1 MALQEFTGKL
11 DETPKLK
18 EFTGNLDGTSST
30 LGEVT
35 AAIKSIFAPKPAS
48 VMEGLPAD
56 PAAFDFNKASRL
68 QRQLDDEAQRRKDF
82 GTIGPIVGPKPS
94 TMSVINGLFTDLV
107 AGGKGTRAGINQIAG
122 DLTGSEY
129 LLDKARRERGQ
140 ADLMTAVNTPE
151 FESETAKGV
160 YGGVSSLVRNA
171 IPTAAAIVTRNPN
184 VALGG
189 MVAPMVPDEY
199 SKFRQRGAAPG
210 EALLGATGTAGIEYL
225 TEKTPMGFL
234 VQNFGKAGAAKIVS
248 GFIAKDFLPEQV
260 ATITQDAIDTAIANP
275 DKTWGQYLAERPS
288 AAYQT
293 GVATVTQAGLM
304 GGANAAARRLTGQQE
319 PAQAPAQPTAPT
331 SADYQALVN
340 KVFGNGQ
347 APAAPAQQAPVSG
360 QQAPQIAPAVPAP
373 QAAEQTPQQPAQALA
388 QLIANTAT
396 QESPLNTPKL
406 TPVADDIQL
415 DKEPVADGTANVLQ
429 PVDSTTTG
437 SVAPDTDASVAAP
450 QRVRDAGQLDL
461 TGNGT
466 TEPAVRTAPLATD
479 GQLPQQDA
487 PANAQPVADVTAPVT
502 QPATLVATEAGAGG
516 AQPSQA
522 APTTKPTGYIGQ
534 DGTSIDEGG
543 TPFKT
548 KQAAQKA
555 KKLQPMMRVKQVEG
569 GFVLADKTPAQL
581 AAEAKAAKRI
591 SGANAEAG
599 SKGKPMAAHEFI
611 ASRGGMAPSERS
623 DLGIEGN
630 VKIGNRWL
638 FAGAG
643 KGMTIAQATEALQ
656 EAGYLNEDSHNAA
669 YDLIKRSVSNPQY
682 TYEGWDRIAELEM
695 QTQFEDYLASQQ
707 EAAQED
713 NFDPFAPLDDAGF
726 TQEDADAAGFGQA
739 SPELQAEVAALA
751 AQLDAQGMDAE
762 GIMERIAV
770 QYPQATQDEYYEHAK
785 DAITQ
790 AIAEAAK
797 PASSRNAGQDGGQ
810 QSTTPEA
817 SAEQADQGLTSYT
830 PQDIEDRLA
839 KLEKAEQER
848 KRQEQ
853 EAEQK
858 AKADAER
865 DTFTLTGSDRA
876 ADVAASQGQ
885 QDIFS
890 TPVTPEELKQIGQ
903 ERFDAQVKDA
913 EQRKGAI
920 DDMTAVAS
928 DYLDGKLEVT
938 PAKPSEAAT
947 QKRKSKESAFRAKL
961 EDHFAVGNIIKS
973 DYWGTHSRV
982 TAFDWN
988 DGNWSV
994 TQEKVEQKDG
1004 EWVAVEGPRSHSTAP
1019 SKKDVVVERAEQQA
1033 PATEAKTDTQKITD
1047 FGEKIGGARKD
1058 VWTSFKDQLN
1068 EVEDGDIASQPLS
1081 KVWPLPDYQAM
1092 IDGGT
1097 DPWAVAFVRAA
1108 RDEIPAKP
1116 RAPYKVKRWAGQV
1129 QSLRSMANDVM
1140 AEDPTAREKA
1150 KELFNS
1156 STILK
1161 PLRGRVEL
1169 YMEVGHSKSLEG
1181 ITFENNFYSL
1191 YRGEQN
1197 VSKWVISQRTSS
1209 SFGNWPREFVATD
1222 TKEEAIA
1229 KFKEMHAALGSKS
1242 DAKKQTSFDIYS
1254 KLKVKGYFVGKK
1266 VGRNYIDLAGPFD
1279 TVKEART
1286 YKNDSQDEL
1295 VAKLEKAKEIPMERR
1310 NINDPRVG
1318 EDMRHG
1324 QDVTPQEFGQAFG
1337 FRGVEFGNW
1346 VEQGRRQQDLNDAYD
1361 ALMDMAALLD
1371 IPPKAISLNGELGL
1385 AFGAR
1390 GGGGVNPAAAHYE
1403 RDKVVINLTKKN
1415 GAGSLG
1421 HEWWHALDSYFSRQR
1436 KKPDGMMTDATD
1448 VKLASRDSKY
1458 FYEDKGVRQE
1468 MIVAFGRVM
1477 KSINTTAMKA
1487 RSSVL
1492 DGKRSKEYWTTDVE
1506 MSARAFE
1513 SYLISKLHDQN
1524 ASNDYLANIASED
1537 TWNAMAALGIE
1548 LDNSY
1553 PYPTA
1558 GEIPEIRAGF
1568 DAFFNAIEHRESDK
1582 GIELYEPE
1590 AQYNVDAPKTKYTD
1604 DKQLQLFLDN
1614 GPDQSQAGTRGE
1626 VAQRA
1631 AVAAVDDLRRTETL
1645 LGLALSSDYSAR
1657 QRATLVGQTVS
1668 STEDLATLAQV
1679 YRDPRFE
1686 TFRVVFVNDSGN
1698 VVSQVGLT
1706 SRLPA
1711 STQAIMGN
1719 DADSYLASISATA
1732 RNRGA
1737 TGYYLLHNHP
1747 SGEPA
1752 PSRADIRLTQH
1763 FAETI
1768 KDLEFKSHVVID
1780 TNKYT
1785 TIGKTGL
1792 TDFFYKNFGQ
1802 PEPFTAQEWA
1812 DVKIGGPADV
1822 MSMTKRLEVD
1832 RDSVT
1837 LIHTDAQFKVK
1848 AISTIPVKVAIG
1860 GDSKKAIIKASLKT
1874 QGSQV
1879 FAVSTSPIA
1888 LKKIAPHIRD
1898 GILVRDDG
1906 SVRSLAESGELG
1918 GGEPFPASR
1927 RTRLSP
1933 DTSPEFGYLRN
1944 FGQEAELKVAELGKE
1959 YGGDQQTELDL
1970 NVPGVKLEPVSAK
1983 DAFSLDTNAAGRKEW
1998 TLGRKLYD
2006 NMATVAT
2013 EYLGRVKM
2021 ADNRPAEFKQM
2032 MRQFRVDQNK
2042 ATESAKAIA
2051 EKGMELTPEQRV
2063 LLSDLIEKQGMVG
2076 DVPPQEMVELAASI
2090 TAALETQAR
2099 DLIELGMLSE
2109 DRLVKDYLPRLY
2121 KTPLVA
2127 SLTNKQMFMSWFTK
2141 TRMKIRGARLQS
2153 RGLVNEVPIEK
2164 VELAKKFGW
2173 KVSSLADGDN
2183 LPQNLLDVLE
2193 SGGKIPAKFKGTKVV
2208 MWRDFTESERQDMG
2222 EVRDAVLR
2230 YAMGYVETQRDV
2242 AIGRLFKAVA
2252 TNPDLAKTFNPG
2264 GWVQVPNTE
2273 IKGAPGTKT
2282 YGALA
2287 GMYVE
2292 PQVADSL
2299 KRNTQPKGVLMA
2311 AYDKALGWW
2320 KEGKTVWNPV
2330 SHGNNVVSNV
2340 FVMHFAGL
2348 NPANPANWRNT
2359 VREYRTKGQYY
2370 QEAVDKGLFGT
2381 EWATMEIQNLLM
2393 PDLADM
2399 ADIESVATS
2408 RVSKVAEFL
2417 KKTGKPVSWY
2427 RENMQRAY
2435 EFEDQFFKLMIYAD
2449 RRKAGMTP
2457 EQAIEDTER
2466 YIFNYADLP
2475 EGVENIKRVYS
2486 PFFSYTY
2493 KAVPMVIH
2501 TAMTRPDRLLVP
2513 IALLSGA
2520 NWLGYL
2526 ISGGDEDKERKGL
2539 PDYMQGR
2546 SAIGTQKAIRMPFDV
2561 EGKPAFMDVTRRVPL
2576 GDLFDTNNQA
2586 NGLPVPAPLMPSHP
2600 LLSMTA
2606 AIAWNVDTFS
2616 GKDLVKKSDTAWEAA
2631 KTRAGYVYKQ
2641 LTPNAP
2647 FVPGSYNFNKLMD
2660 SAAYSF
2666 DTEIGPYTGRT
2677 KAGDPIPL
2685 STTLP
2690 DVFTGT
2696 KIRAVDPERGI
2707 EYKRADIAKEVRE
2720 IQSNIRSANRNQS
2733 MTSDS
2738 RERYNQEQRDKLDEL
2753 KKQREALQ

>member
-35 AAIKSIFAPKPAS
+35 AANYLKSVKERQAKDESSATLTDNLRDI
-48 VMEGLPAD
+48 V
-56 PAAFDFNKASRL
+56 AAALK
-68 QRQLDDEAQRRKDF
+68 
-82 GTIGPIVGPKPS
+82 IGPTAVKGVADIGRLATGDTVGVDTS
-94 TMSVINGLFTDLV
+94 NAMRRGMDAIDQVIGSSALN
-107 AGGKGTRAGINQIAG
+107 AQKANINQALQDPNVGIADMPG
-122 DLTGSEY
+122 VILNNPRAAADTAVSAVGSMFLPTGAAVGATKALPTIAKVFPRLAGVAPGAVATGTTVGTSALQNASETFTGTADQSLPERY
-129 LLDKARRERGQ
+129 KGAAISGAASLVLGKILDGGVEGVIARRMAGESGVRGSLNI
-140 ADLMTAVNTPE
+140 ANSAAKTGAKE
-151 FESETAKGV
+151 FLQEGGEESANYIGQQVATNQPIDPNAMGKQGV
-160 YGGVSSLVRNA
+160 YGGIVGLGVGGVADVATNLPVRQSPA
-171 IPTAAAIVTRNPN
+171 QSTEPTAA
-184 VALGG
+184 
-189 MVAPMVPDEY
+189 DYE
-199 SKFRQRGAAPG
+199 AAVQKIF
-210 EALLGATGTAGIEYL
+210 GT
-225 TEKTPMGFL
+225 
-234 VQNFGKAGAAKIVS
+234 
-248 GFIAKDFLPEQV
+248 
-260 ATITQDAIDTAIANP
+260 
-275 DKTWGQYLAERPS
+275 
-288 AAYQT
+288 
-293 GVATVTQAGLM
+293 
-304 GGANAAARRLTGQQE
+304 
-319 PAQAPAQPTAPT
+319 
-331 SADYQALVN
+331 
-340 KVFGNGQ
+340 GQ
-347 APAAPAQQAPVSG
+347 APAAPVQQASVSTP
-360 QQAPQIAPAVPAP
+360 QAAQIDPAVPAP
-373 QAAEQTPQQPAQALA
+373 QQEEQAPQQTIQSLA

-396 QESPLNTPKL
+396 QDSPLNVPKL
-406 TPVADDIQL
+406 TPVGDDIQL
-415 DKEPVADGTANVLQ
+415 DKEPVNDGAANVLQ
-429 PVDSTTTG
+429 PVDSNTAG
-437 SVAPDTDASVAAP
+437 SGPLDADTSVAAP
-450 QRVRDAGQLDL
+450 QRVFDAGQLDL
-461 TGNGT
+461 TGNGA
-466 TEPAVRTAPLATD
+466 TEPAVRTASLGTD
-479 GQLPQQDA
+479 GQRAQQVA
-487 PANAQPVADVTAPVT
+487 PANAQPAADVTAPVT
-502 QPATLVATEAGAGG
+502 QPATLVATEEGAGG
-516 AQPSQA
+516 TQPSQV
-522 APTTKPTGYIGQ
+522 APTPAATPNASTGYIGQ

-548 KQAAQKA
+548 KLAAQKA
-555 KKLQPMMRVKQVEG
+555 KKLQPMMRVKKVEG

-591 SGANAEAG
+591 SGANTEAG
-599 SKGKPMAAHEFI
+599 TRGRPMAAHEFI

-630 VKIGNRWL
+630 IKIGNRWL

-656 EAGYLNEDSHNAA
+656 EAGYIKEDSHNAA
-669 YDLIKRSVSNPQY
+669 YELIKRSVSNPQY
-682 TYEGWDRIAELEM
+682 TDEGWQRIAELEM
-695 QTQFEDYLASQQ
+695 ETQFEDYLASQQ

-713 NFDPFAPLDDAGF
+713 NFDPFAPLDDFGLS
-726 TQEDADAAGFGQA
+726 QEDAAEFEQG
-739 SPELQAEVAALA
+739 SPELQAEVAAYA
-751 AQLDAQGMDAE
+751 AQLDALGIDAE
-762 GIMERIAV
+762 SILERIAV
-770 QYPQATQDEYYEHAK
+770 QYPQATQDQYYEYAK
-785 DAITQ
+785 DAFTQ
-790 AIAEAAK
+790 AVAEATK
-797 PASSRNAGQDGGQ
+797 PASNSNAGQDGGEQ
-810 QSTTPEA
+810 GNPRGQVEAPTEEALST
-817 SAEQADQGLTSYT
+817 YT

-848 KRQEQ
+848 KQQER

-858 AKADAER
+858 AQADAER

-876 ADVAASQGQ
+876 ADVAAAQGQ

-890 TPVTPEELKQIGQ
+890 AAPQEEAQQ
-903 ERFDAQVKDA
+903 EAPAA
-913 EQRKGAI
+913 E
-920 DDMTAVAS
+920 
-928 DYLDGKLEVT
+928 
-938 PAKPSEAAT
+938 AKPAR
-947 QKRKSKESAFRAKL
+947 KRKSKADETRAKL

-973 DYWGTHSRV
+973 DYWKTHSRV

-994 TQEKVEQKDG
+994 TVERVENKNG
-1004 EWVAVEGPRSHSTAP
+1004 EWVAVEGPRTHSTMP
-1019 SKKDVVVERAEQQA
+1019 SSKDVVVERETPA
-1033 PATEAKTDTQKITD
+1033 PAQEAPPVPGKSEPQKIND

-1068 EVEDGDIASQPLS
+1068 NIEDGDIAGQPLS
-1081 KVWPLPDYQAM
+1081 KVWPLPDYQAL
-1092 IDGGT
+1092 IDNGT

-1116 RAPYKVKRWAGQV
+1116 RNGYKVKRWAEQV
-1129 QSLRSMANDVM
+1129 KTLRSMANDVM
-1140 AEDPTAREKA
+1140 SDDPTMREKA
-1150 KELFNS
+1150 KELFDKS
-1156 STILK
+1156 IVLK

-1181 ITFENNFYSL
+1181 ITMEHNYYSL

-1197 VSKWVISQRTSS
+1197 VHKWVISQRATT
-1209 SFGNWPREFVATD
+1209 FGNWPREIAATD

-1229 KFKEMHAALGSKS
+1229 KFKEIYAAMDAKAE
-1242 DAKKQTSFDIYS
+1242 AKKQTSFDIYS
-1254 KLKVKGYFVGKK
+1254 KFKVKGYFVGKK
-1266 VGRNYIDLAGPFD
+1266 VGRNYIDLAGPFES
-1279 TVKEART
+1279 VKEART
-1286 YKNDSQDEL
+1286 YKNESQDAL
-1295 VAKLEKAKEIPMERR
+1295 VEKLAKAKEIPMERR

-1318 EDMRHG
+1318 EDMRGG
-1324 QDVTPQEFGQAFG
+1324 QDVTPQDFGQAFG

-1371 IPPKAISLNGELGL
+1371 IPPKAISLNGQLGL

-1403 RDKVVINLTKKN
+1403 RDMVVINLTKKN

-1421 HEWWHALDSYFSRQR
+1421 HEWWHALDNYFSRER
-1436 KKPDGMMTDATD
+1436 KNAEGMMTDSTD
-1448 VKLASRDSKY
+1448 VKLSSVGKNY
-1458 FYEDKGVRQE
+1458 LYQDKGVRKE
-1468 MIVAFGRVM
+1468 MIDAFGRVM
-1477 KSINTTAMKA
+1477 KSINATAIKA

-1513 SYLISKLHDQN
+1513 SYLISKLQDQN
-1524 ASNDYLANIASED
+1524 ASNDYLANIVDEK
-1537 TWNAMAALGIE
+1537 TWNAMAALGME
-1548 LDNSY
+1548 LDASY

-1568 DAFFNAIEHRESDK
+1568 DEFFKTIEHRETDK
-1582 GIELYEPE
+1582 GIALYEPD
-1590 AQYNVDAPKTKYTD
+1590 ASYNVEAPKTKYTD

-1614 GPDQSQAGTRGE
+1614 GPDQSQAGLRGE

-1645 LGLALSSDYSAR
+1645 LGLALSSDYAAR
-1657 QRATLVGQTVS
+1657 QRANLVGQKVS
-1668 STEDLATLAQV
+1668 SAEDLATLAQV

-1686 TFRVVFVNDSGN
+1686 TFRVVFVNDGGK

-1711 STQAIMGN
+1711 STTAIMGN
-1719 DADSYLASISATA
+1719 DADSYLASIAATA

-1747 SGEPA
+1747 SGETT
-1752 PSRADIRLTQH
+1752 PSRADIRLTTY
-1763 FAETI
+1763 FANDM
-1768 KDLEFKSHVVID
+1768 KGLSFKSHVVIN
-1780 TNKYT
+1780 TNKYA
-1785 TIGKTGL
+1785 TIDGNGN

-1802 PEPFTAQEWA
+1802 PEPFRAQEWA
-1812 DVKIGGPADV
+1812 DVKISSPADL
-1822 MSMTKRLEVD
+1822 MGMTKRIEVD
-1832 RDSVT
+1832 EDAVT
-1837 LIHTDAQFKVK
+1837 LIHTDSQFNVK
-1848 AISTIPVKVAIG
+1848 ALSTIPTEATIG
-1860 GDSKKAIIKASLKT
+1860 EGASKQIVKASLKV
-1874 QGSQV
+1874 QGSQI
-1879 FAVSTSPIA
+1879 FAVSRNSAA
-1888 LKKIAPHIRD
+1888 LLRINSM
-1898 GILVRDDG
+1898 VRDAIHIAEDG
-1906 SVRSLAESGELG
+1906 KVSSFAEKGLAEG
-1918 GGEPFPASR
+1918 GQPFPASR

-1933 DTSPEFGYLRN
+1933 DTSPEFGYLRT
-1944 FGQEAELKVAELGKE
+1944 FGQDAALKAAEQGKE
-1959 YGGDQQTELDL
+1959 YGSGDQAELDL
-1970 NVPGVKLEPVSAK
+1970 GKPKRNFEPIDAK
-1983 DAFSLDTNAAGRKEW
+1983 DAFSLETNAAGRKQW
-1998 TLGRKLYD
+1998 ALGRKLYD
-2006 NMATVAT
+2006 RMATVAT
-2013 EYLGRVKM
+2013 DYLGRVKL
-2021 ADNRPAEFKQM
+2021 ADNRPEAFKQM
-2032 MRQFRVDQNK
+2032 LRQFRVDQNK

-2063 LLSDLIEKQGMVG
+2063 LLSDMIENQVKVG

-2127 SLTNKQMFMSWFTK
+2127 QLTNKQMFMSWFTK

-2173 KVSSLADGDN
+2173 KVSSLADGDS
-2183 LPQNLLDVLE
+2183 LPQNMLDVLN
-2193 SGGKIPAKFKGTKVV
+2193 SGGKIPAKYNGTKIV

-2252 TNPDLAKTFNPG
+2252 NNPNLAKTFNPG

-2330 SHGNNVVSNV
+2330 SHGNNVVSNM
-2340 FVMHFAGL
+2340 FTMYFAGL
-2348 NPANPANWRNT
+2348 NPANPSNWTNT
-2359 VREYRTKGQYY
+2359 VREYRSKGQYY
-2370 QEAVDKGLFGT
+2370 KEAVDKGLFGN
-2381 EWATMEIQNLLM
+2381 EWATMEIQNLLL
-2393 PDLADM
+2393 PDLKDM
-2399 ADIESVATS
+2399 ADMETVAAS
-2408 RVSKVAEFL
+2408 RVSKMAEFL
-2417 KKTGKPVSWY
+2417 KKYPGRPVSWY

-2435 EFEDQFFKLMIYAD
+2435 EFEDQFFKLMIYTD

-2466 YIFNYADLP
+2466 YVFNYADMP
-2475 EGVENIKRVYS
+2475 EGVEMIKRTYS

-2501 TAMTRPDRLLVP
+2501 TALTRPDRLLAP
-2513 IALLSGA
+2513 IALLGGA

-2576 GDLFDTNNQA
+2576 GDLFDVNNQT

-2600 LLSMTA
+2600 LLTMTA

-2631 KTRAGYVYKQ
+2631 QTRAGYVYKQ
-2641 LTPNAP
+2641 LAPNAP
-2647 FVPGSYNFNKLMD
+2647 FVPGSFNFNKLMD
-2660 SAAYSF
+2660 SAAYTF
-2666 DTEIGPYTGRT
+2666 DTELGPYTGRT
-2677 KAGDPIPL
+2677 KAGDPVPL

-2696 KIRAVDPERGI
+2696 KIRAVDPERGV
-2707 EYKRADIAKEVRE
+2707 EYKKADIAKEVRE
-2720 IQSNIRSANRNQS
+2720 IQANIRSANRNQS
-2733 MTSDS
+2733 MTADS

-2753 KKQREALQ
+2753 RKQREALQ

>member
-35 AAIKSIFAPKPAS
+35 AAIKSLFAPKPAS

-56 PAAFDFNKASRL
+56 PAAFDFNAASRL
-68 QRQLDDEAQRRKDF
+68 NRKLDDQAQREKDF

-107 AGGKGTRAGINQIAG
+107 ASAKGTRAGINQIAG
-122 DLTGSEY
+122 DYSGSEY

-151 FESETAKGV
+151 FESDTAKGI
-160 YGGVSSLVRNA
+160 YGGASSIVRNA
-171 IPTAAAIVTRNPN
+171 LPTAAAIITRNPQ

-199 SKFRQRGAAPG
+199 GKFRQRGATPG
-210 EALLGATGTAGIEYL
+210 EAALGATGTAGIEYL

-234 VQNFGKAGAAKIVS
+234 VNNFGKAGSAKIFAS
-248 GFIAKDFLPEQV
+248 FIAKDALPEQV
-260 ATITQDAIDTAIANP
+260 ATLTQDAIDTAIANP
-275 DKTWGQYLAERPS
+275 DKTWGDYLAERPG

-293 GVATVTQAGLM
+293 LVATATQAGLM
-304 GGANAAARRLTGQQE
+304 GAANSAARRLMNE
-319 PAQAPAQPTAPT
+319 PAPSQPATPT

-347 APAAPAQQAPVSG
+347 AAPVS
-360 QQAPQIAPAVPAP
+360 QP
-373 QAAEQTPQQPAQALA
+373 QAAQNDTAVSTPQQATQEPQQPIQSLA

-396 QESPLNTPKL
+396 QDSPLNVPKL
-406 TPVADDIQL
+406 TPVGDDIQL
-415 DKEPVADGTANVLQ
+415 DKEPVNDGAANVLQ
-429 PVDSTTTG
+429 PVDSNTAG
-437 SVAPDTDASVAAP
+437 SGPLDADTSVAAP
-450 QRVRDAGQLDL
+450 QRVFDAGQLDL

-466 TEPAVRTAPLATD
+466 TEPAVRTASLGAD
-479 GQLPQQDA
+479 GQRAQQVA
-487 PANAQPVADVTAPVT
+487 PTNAQPAADVAAPVT
-502 QPATLVATEAGAGG
+502 QPATLVATEEGAGG
-516 AQPSQA
+516 AQPSQV
-522 APTTKPTGYIGQ
+522 APTPAATPKASTGYIGQ

-548 KQAAQKA
+548 KLAAQKA
-555 KKLQPMMRVKQVEG
+555 KKLQPMMRVKKVEG

-591 SGANAEAG
+591 SGANTEAG
-599 SKGKPMAAHEFI
+599 TRGRPMAAHEFI

-630 VKIGNRWL
+630 IKIGNRWL

-643 KGMTIAQATEALQ
+643 KGMTIAQATEVLQ
-656 EAGYLNEDSHNAA
+656 EAGYIKEDSHNAA
-669 YDLIKRSVSNPQY
+669 YELIKRSVSNPQY
-682 TYEGWDRIAELEM
+682 TDEGWQRIAELEM
-695 QTQFEDYLASQQ
+695 ETQFEDYLASQQ

-713 NFDPFAPLDDAGF
+713 NFDPFAPLDDFGLS
-726 TQEDADAAGFGQA
+726 QEDAAEFEQG
-739 SPELQAEVAALA
+739 SPELQAEVAAYA
-751 AQLDAQGMDAE
+751 AQLDALGIDAE
-762 GIMERIAV
+762 SILERIAV
-770 QYPQATQDEYYEHAK
+770 QYPQATQDQYYEHAK
-785 DAITQ
+785 DAFTQ
-790 AIAEAAK
+790 AVAEATK
-797 PASSRNAGQDGGQ
+797 PASNTNAGQDGGEQ
-810 QSTTPEA
+810 GNPRGQVEAPTEEALST
-817 SAEQADQGLTSYT
+817 YT

-848 KRQEQ
+848 KQQER

-858 AKADAER
+858 AQADAER

-876 ADVAASQGQ
+876 ADVAAAQGQ

-890 TPVTPEELKQIGQ
+890 APTPEELKQIGN

-920 DDMTAVAS
+920 DAMTGVVS
-928 DYLDGKLEVT
+928 DFLDGKVEGT
-938 PAKPSEAAT
+938 PPKKSDAT
-947 QKRKSKESAFRAKL
+947 ARKRKSKADETRAKL

-973 DYWGTHSRV
+973 DYWKTHSRV

-994 TQEKVEQKDG
+994 TVEKVENKNG
-1004 EWVAVEGPRSHSTAP
+1004 EWVAVEGPRNHSTAP
-1019 SKKDVVVERAEQQA
+1019 SSKDVVVERATPA
-1033 PATEAKTDTQKITD
+1033 PAQEAPPVPGKSEPQKIND

-1068 EVEDGDIASQPLS
+1068 NIEDGDIAGQPLS
-1081 KVWPLPDYQAM
+1081 KVWPLPDYQAL
-1092 IDGGT
+1092 IDNGT

-1116 RAPYKVKRWAGQV
+1116 RNGYKVKRWAEQV
-1129 QSLRSMANDVM
+1129 KTLRSMANDVM
-1140 AEDPTAREKA
+1140 SDDPTMREKA
-1150 KELFNS
+1150 KELFDKS
-1156 STILK
+1156 VVLK

-1181 ITFENNFYSL
+1181 ITMEHNYYSL

-1197 VSKWVISQRTSS
+1197 VHKWVISKGSTT
-1209 SFGNWPREFVATD
+1209 FGNWPREIAATD

-1229 KFKEMHAALGSKS
+1229 KFKEIYAAMDAKAE
-1242 DAKKQTSFDIYS
+1242 AKKQISFDIYS
-1254 KLKVKGYFVGKK
+1254 KFKVKGYFVGKK
-1266 VGRNYIDLAGPFD
+1266 VGRNYIDLAGPFES
-1279 TVKEART
+1279 VKEART
-1286 YKNDSQDEL
+1286 YKNESQDAL
-1295 VAKLEKAKEIPMERR
+1295 VEKLAKAKEIPMERR

-1318 EDMRHG
+1318 EDMRGG
-1324 QDVTPQEFGQAFG
+1324 QDVTPQDFGQAFG

-1371 IPPKAISLNGELGL
+1371 IPPKAISLNGQLGL

-1403 RDKVVINLTKKN
+1403 RDMVVINLTKKN

-1421 HEWWHALDSYFSRQR
+1421 HEWWHALDNYFSRER
-1436 KKPDGMMTDATD
+1436 KNAEGMMTDSTD
-1448 VKLASRDSKY
+1448 VKLSSVGKNY
-1458 FYEDKGVRQE
+1458 LYQDKGVRKE
-1468 MIVAFGRVM
+1468 MIDAFGRVM
-1477 KSINTTAMKA
+1477 KSINSTAIKA

-1492 DGKRSKEYWTTDVE
+1492 DGKRSKEYWTTDIE

-1513 SYLISKLHDQN
+1513 SYLISKLQDQN
-1524 ASNDYLANIASED
+1524 ASNDYLANIVDEK
-1537 TWNAMAALGIE
+1537 TWNAMAALGME
-1548 LDNSY
+1548 LDASY

-1568 DAFFNAIEHRESDK
+1568 DEFFKAIEHRETDK
-1582 GIELYEPE
+1582 GIALYEPD
-1590 AQYNVDAPKTKYTD
+1590 AQYNVEAPKTKYTD

-1614 GPDQSQAGTRGE
+1614 GPDQSQTGTRGE

-1645 LGLALSSDYSAR
+1645 LALALSSDYAAR
-1657 QRATLVGQTVS
+1657 QRATLVGQKVS
-1668 STEDLATLAQV
+1668 NAEDLATLAQV

-1686 TFRVVFVNDSGN
+1686 TFRVVFVNDGGK

-1711 STQAIMGN
+1711 STTAIMGN
-1719 DADSYLASISATA
+1719 DADSYLASIAATA

-1747 SGEPA
+1747 SGETT
-1752 PSRADIRLTQH
+1752 PSRADIRLTTY
-1763 FAETI
+1763 FANDM
-1768 KDLEFKSHVVID
+1768 KGLELKSHVVIN
-1780 TNKYT
+1780 TNKYAV
-1785 TIGKTGL
+1785 IYRNGD
-1792 TDFFYKNFGQ
+1792 TDSFYKNFGQ
-1802 PEPFTAQEWA
+1802 PEPFRAQEWA
-1812 DVKIGGPADV
+1812 DVKITSPADLMGV
-1822 MSMTKRLEVD
+1822 TKRIEVD
-1832 RDSVT
+1832 DDAVT
-1837 LIHTDAQFKVK
+1837 LIHTDSQFKVK
-1848 AISTIPVKVAIG
+1848 ALSTIPTEATIG
-1860 GDSKKAIIKASLKT
+1860 EGASKQIVKASLKV
-1874 QGSQV
+1874 QGSQI
-1879 FAVSTSPIA
+1879 FAVSRNSAA
-1888 LKKIAPHIRD
+1888 LLRIK
-1898 GILVRDDG
+1898 GMVRDAIHIAEDG
-1906 SVRSLAESGELG
+1906 KVSSFAEKGLVDG
-1918 GGEPFPASR
+1918 GQPFPASR

-1959 YGGDQQTELDL
+1959 YGSDQQTELDL
-1970 NVPGVKLEPVSAK
+1970 NEPGFNFEPIDAK
-1983 DAFSLDTNAAGRKEW
+1983 DAFSTVVDAAGRKQW
-1998 TLGRKLYD
+1998 ALGKKLYD
-2006 NMATVAT
+2006 RMATVAT
-2013 EYLGRVKM
+2013 DYLGRVKL

-2042 ATESAKAIA
+2042 ATESAKSIA
-2051 EKGMELTPEQRV
+2051 EKGMDLTPEQRV
-2063 LLSDLIEKQGMVG
+2063 LLSDMIENQVKVG

-2099 DLIELGMLSE
+2099 DLVELGMLSE

-2127 SLTNKQMFMSWFTK
+2127 QLTNKQMFMSWFTK

-2164 VELAKKFGW
+2164 VKLAEKFGW

-2183 LPQNLLDVLE
+2183 LPQNLLDVLN
-2193 SGGKIPAKFKGTKVV
+2193 SGGKIPAKYNGTKIV

-2252 TNPDLAKTFNPG
+2252 NNPDLAKTYNPG
-2264 GWVQVPNTE
+2264 GWVQVPNAE

-2330 SHGNNVVSNV
+2330 SHGNNVVSNI

-2370 QEAVDKGLFGT
+2370 KEAVDKGLFGT

-2399 ADIESVATS
+2399 ADIESVASS
-2408 RVSKVAEFL
+2408 RVSKMAEFL

-2435 EFEDQFFKLMIYAD
+2435 EFEDQFFKLMIYSD

-2457 EQAIEDTER
+2457 EEAIEDTER
-2466 YIFNYADLP
+2466 YIFNYADMP

-2546 SAIGTQKAIRMPFDV
+2546 SAIGTQKAVRMPFNV

-2576 GDLFDTNNQA
+2576 GDLFDVNNQT

-2631 KTRAGYVYKQ
+2631 QTRAGYVYKQ

-2660 SAAYSF
+2660 SAAYTF
-2666 DTEIGPYTGRT
+2666 DTELGPYTGRT
-2677 KAGDPIPL
+2677 KAGDPVPL

-2707 EYKRADIAKEVRE
+2707 EYKRSDIAKEVRE
-2720 IQSNIRSANRNQS
+2720 IQANIRSANRNQS
-2733 MTSDS
+2733 MTADS

-2753 KKQREALQ
+2753 RKQREALQ

>member
-18 EFTGNLDGTSST
+18 EFTGNLDGQSQSNV

-35 AAIKSIFAPKPAS
+35 SAIKSLFAPKPAS

-56 PAAFDFNKASRL
+56 PAAFDFNAASRL
-68 QRQLDDEAQRRKDF
+68 SRKLDDEAQRRKDF

-107 AGGKGTRAGINQIAG
+107 AGGKGARAGINQMAG

-160 YGGVSSLVRNA
+160 YGGASSLVRNA

-293 GVATVTQAGLM
+293 GVATITQAGLM

-319 PAQAPAQPTAPT
+319 PAQAPTQQTAPT

-347 APAAPAQQAPVSG
+347 AAPVSQPQG
-360 QQAPQIAPAVPAP
+360 AQTATVAPTPQQAAQ
-373 QAAEQTPQQPAQALA
+373 EPQQPAQSLA

-396 QESPLNTPKL
+396 QESPLNVPKL

-415 DKEPVADGTANVLQ
+415 DKGTTTNGAENVLQ
-429 PVDSTTTG
+429 PVDSSTTG
-437 SVAPDTDASVAAP
+437 SVAPDTDTSVAAP

-461 TGNGT
+461 TGNGA
-466 TEPAVRTAPLATD
+466 TEPAVRVASLATD

-487 PANAQPVADVTAPVT
+487 PANTQPAADVAAPVT

-522 APTTKPTGYIGQ
+522 APKATGYIGQ

-548 KQAAQKA
+548 KLAAQKA
-555 KKLQPMMRVKQVEG
+555 KKLQPMMRVKKVEG

-591 SGANAEAG
+591 RGANTEAG
-599 SKGKPMAAHEFI
+599 SRGRPMAAHEFI

-630 VKIGNRWL
+630 IKIGNRWL

-656 EAGYLNEDSHNAA
+656 EAGYIKEDSHNAA

-682 TYEGWDRIAELEM
+682 TDEGWERMAELEM
-695 QTQFEDYLASQQ
+695 QTQFDDYLASQQ
-707 EAAQED
+707 EAAQEED
-713 NFDPFAPLDDAGF
+713 FDPFAPLDDLGYS
-726 TQEDADAAGFGQA
+726 QEDAIGFNEA
-739 SPELQAEVAALA
+739 TPELQAEMAALIEA
-751 AQLDAQGMDAE
+751 ADAE
-762 GIMERIAV
+762 GIDFEQALFEAARITENG
-770 QYPQATQDEYYEHAK
+770 TQDEYTKE
-785 DAITQ
+785 AIGRL
-790 AIAEAAK
+790 EAAIG
-797 PASSRNAGQDGGQ
+797 ASRQQPNQDQDSQQGRQAAEPTSGGNGGQ
-810 QSTTPEA
+810 NDSGQGNTRGQVETPSEEALSTY
-817 SAEQADQGLTSYT
+817 DKK
-830 PQDIEDRLA
+830 DIEDRLA
-839 KLEKAEQER
+839 KLEQAEQER
-848 KRQEQ
+848 KRLDR

-858 AKADAER
+858 AQADAER

-876 ADVAASQGQ
+876 ADVAAAQGQ
-885 QDIFS
+885 QDIFGATND
-890 TPVTPEELKQIGQ
+890 TPAAEPQA
-903 ERFDAQVKDA
+903 DAKA
-913 EQRKGAI
+913 EPA
-920 DDMTAVAS
+920 
-928 DYLDGKLEVT
+928 
-938 PAKPSEAAT
+938 PAKPARKPKDTAA
-947 QKRKSKESAFRAKL
+947 AFRAKL

-994 TQEKVEQKDG
+994 TQEKVEQKNG

-1033 PATEAKTDTQKITD
+1033 PAQEEKADSQKITD

-1068 EVEDGDIASQPLS
+1068 GVEDGDIAAQPLS
-1081 KVWPLPDYQAM
+1081 KVWPLPDYQAL
-1092 IDGGT
+1092 IDNGT

-1116 RAPYKVKRWAGQV
+1116 RASYKVKRWAEQV
-1129 QSLRSMANDVM
+1129 KTLRSLANDVM

-1150 KELFNS
+1150 KSLFNQMA
-1156 STILK
+1156 TLK
-1161 PLRGRVEL
+1161 PMQGRVEL

-1181 ITFENNFYSL
+1181 ITMEHNYYSL

-1197 VSKWVISQRTSS
+1197 VHKWVISQRTSS
-1209 SFGNWPREFVATD
+1209 SFGNWPREIAATD

-1229 KFKEMHAALGSKS
+1229 KFKEMHAALGSKA

-1266 VGRNYIDLAGPFD
+1266 VGRNYIDLAGPFE

-1318 EDMRHG
+1318 EDMRNG
-1324 QDVTPQEFGQAFG
+1324 QDVTPQAFGEAFG

-1421 HEWWHALDSYFSRQR
+1421 HEWWHALDNYFSRER
-1436 KKPDGMMTDATD
+1436 KKADSYMTDATD
-1448 VKLASRDSKY
+1448 VKLSARGSKY

-1468 MIVAFGRVM
+1468 MIDAFGRVM
-1477 KSINTTAMKA
+1477 KSINATALKA

-1524 ASNDYLANIASED
+1524 ASNDYLANIVDEK

-1548 LDNSY
+1548 LDASY

-1568 DAFFNAIEHRESDK
+1568 DAFFNSIEHKETDK
-1582 GIELYEPE
+1582 GIALYEPE

-1645 LGLALSSDYSAR
+1645 LGLALSSDYAAR
-1657 QRATLVGQTVS
+1657 QRATLVGQKVS
-1668 STEDLATLAQV
+1668 SAEDLATLAQV

-1763 FAETI
+1763 FADTI

-1812 DVKIGGPADV
+1812 DVKISGPADV

-1837 LIHTDAQFKVK
+1837 LIHTDSQFKVK

-1874 QGSQV
+1874 QGSQL

-1906 SVRSLAESGELG
+1906 SVRSLAELGELG
-1918 GGEPFPASR
+1918 GGEPFPSSR

-1970 NVPGVKLEPVSAK
+1970 NEPGVKLEPVSAK
-1983 DAFSLDTNAAGRKEW
+1983 DIFSLDTNAAGRKEW

-2013 EYLGRVKM
+2013 EYLGRVKL

-2042 ATESAKAIA
+2042 ATENAKAIA

-2121 KTPLVA
+2121 KTPLMA

-2399 ADIESVATS
+2399 ADIESVASS
-2408 RVSKVAEFL
+2408 RVSKMAEFL

-2493 KAVPMVIH
+2493 KAVPMVMH

-2546 SAIGTQKAIRMPFDV
+2546 SAIGTEKAIRMPFNV

-2576 GDLFDTNNQA
+2576 GDLFDVNNQT

-2616 GKDLVKKSDTAWEAA
+2616 GKDLVKKSDTSWEAA

-2677 KAGDPIPL
+2677 KAGDPVPL

-2690 DVFTGT
+2690 DVLTGT
-2696 KIRAVDPERGI
+2696 KIRAVDPERGL

-2720 IQSNIRSANRNQS
+2720 IQANIRSANRNQS
-2733 MTSDS
+2733 MTADS

-2753 KKQREALQ
+2753 RKQREALQ

>member
-35 AAIKSIFAPKPAS
+35 AAIKSLFAPKPAS

-56 PAAFDFNKASRL
+56 PAAFDFNAASRL
-68 QRQLDDEAQRRKDF
+68 NRKLDDQAQREKDF

-107 AGGKGTRAGINQIAG
+107 AGGKNARAGINQMAG
-122 DLTGSEY
+122 DISGSEY
-129 LLDKARRERGQ
+129 LQDKARRERGQ

-151 FESETAKGV
+151 FESDTAKGV
-160 YGGVSSLVRNA
+160 YGGLSSLVRNT
-171 IPTAAAIVTRNPN
+171 PSMAAGIVTRSPT
-184 VALGG
+184 VALSG

-199 SKFRQRGAAPG
+199 GKFRQRGAAPG

-234 VQNFGKAGAAKIVS
+234 VNNLGKIGAAKFIS
-248 GFIAKDFLPEQV
+248 GFIAKDALPEQV
-260 ATITQDAIDTAIANP
+260 ATLTQDAIDTAIANP
-275 DKTWGQYLAERPS
+275 DKTWGEYLAERPG

-293 GVATVTQAGLM
+293 LVATGTQAGVM
-304 GGANAAARRLTGQQE
+304 GAANSAVKRLSGQPE
-319 PAQAPAQPTAPT
+319 PSQSTTPT

-347 APAAPAQQAPVSG
+347 AAPVS
-360 QQAPQIAPAVPAP
+360 QP
-373 QAAEQTPQQPAQALA
+373 QATQNATVAPTPQQATQEPQQPIQSLA

-396 QESPLNTPKL
+396 QDSPLNVPKL
-406 TPVADDIQL
+406 TPVGDDIQL
-415 DKEPVADGTANVLQ
+415 DKEPVNDGAANVLQ
-429 PVDSTTTG
+429 PVDSNTAG
-437 SVAPDTDASVAAP
+437 SGPLDADTSVAAP
-450 QRVRDAGQLDL
+450 QRVFDAGQLDL
-461 TGNGT
+461 TGNGA
-466 TEPAVRTAPLATD
+466 TEPAVRTASLGTD
-479 GQLPQQDA
+479 GQRAQQVA
-487 PANAQPVADVTAPVT
+487 PANAQPAADVAAPVT
-502 QPATLVATEAGAGG
+502 QPATLVATEEGAGG
-516 AQPSQA
+516 AQPSQV
-522 APTTKPTGYIGQ
+522 APTPAATPKASTGYIGQ

-548 KQAAQKA
+548 KLAAQKA
-555 KKLQPMMRVKQVEG
+555 KKLQPMMRVKKVEG

-591 SGANAEAG
+591 SGANTEAG
-599 SKGKPMAAHEFI
+599 TRGRPMAAHEFI

-656 EAGYLNEDSHNAA
+656 EAGYLNEDNHNAA

-695 QTQFEDYLASQQ
+695 ETQFEDYLASQQ

-713 NFDPFAPLDDAGF
+713 NFDPFAPLDDFGLS
-726 TQEDADAAGFGQA
+726 QEDATEFEQS
-739 SPELQAEVAALA
+739 SPELQAEVAAYA
-751 AQLDAQGMDAE
+751 AQLDALGIDAE
-762 GIMERIAV
+762 SILERIAV
-770 QYPQATQDEYYEHAK
+770 QYPQATQDQYYEHAK
-785 DAITQ
+785 DAFTQ
-790 AIAEAAK
+790 AIAEATK
-797 PASSRNAGQDGGQ
+797 PASNANAGQDGGEQ
-810 QSTTPEA
+810 GNPRRQVEA
-817 SAEQADQGLTSYT
+817 PSQEVLTSYT
-830 PQDIEDRLA
+830 SQDVEDRLA

-848 KRQEQ
+848 KQQER

-858 AKADAER
+858 AQADAQR

-876 ADVAASQGQ
+876 ADVAAAQGQ

-890 TPVTPEELKQIGQ
+890 AAPQEDAKQ
-903 ERFDAQVKDA
+903 E
-913 EQRKGAI
+913 
-920 DDMTAVAS
+920 
-928 DYLDGKLEVT
+928 T
-938 PAKPSEAAT
+938 PAAEAKPAR
-947 QKRKSKESAFRAKL
+947 KRKSKADETRAKL

-973 DYWGTHSRV
+973 DYWKTHSRV

-994 TQEKVEQKDG
+994 TVEKVENKNG
-1004 EWVAVEGPRSHSTAP
+1004 EWVAVEGPRNHSTAP
-1019 SKKDVVVERAEQQA
+1019 SSKDVVVERATPT
-1033 PATEAKTDTQKITD
+1033 PAQEATQVPDKAEPQKISD

-1068 EVEDGDIASQPLS
+1068 DVEDGDIAAQPLS
-1081 KVWPLPDYQAM
+1081 KVWPQADYQAL
-1092 IDGGT
+1092 IDSGT

-1116 RAPYKVKRWAGQV
+1116 RNGYKVKRWAEQV
-1129 QSLRSMANDVM
+1129 KTLRSMANDVM
-1140 AEDPTAREKA
+1140 SDNPAMREKA
-1150 KELFNS
+1150 KELFDKS
-1156 STILK
+1156 SILK

-1181 ITFENNFYSL
+1181 ITMENNFYSL

-1197 VSKWVISQRTSS
+1197 VSKWVISQRTKSA
-1209 SFGNWPREFVATD
+1209 SFGNWPREIAATD

-1229 KFKEMHAALGSKS
+1229 KFKEMYAALGGKA
-1242 DAKKQTSFDIYS
+1242 DQKKQITFDIYS
-1254 KLKVKGYFVGKK
+1254 KYKVNGYFIGKK
-1266 VGRNYIDLAGPFD
+1266 VGRNHIDLAGPFD

-1286 YKNDSQDEL
+1286 YKSESQDEL
-1295 VAKLEKAKEIPMERR
+1295 VAKLAKAKETPMERR
-1310 NINDPRVG
+1310 DTNEPRVG
-1318 EDMRHG
+1318 EDMRNG
-1324 QDVTPQEFGQAFG
+1324 QDVTPQMFGEAFG

-1371 IPPKAISLNGELGL
+1371 VPPKAISLNGQLGL

-1390 GGGGVNPAAAHYE
+1390 GSGGVNPAKAHYE
-1403 RDKVVINLTKKN
+1403 PDMVVINLTKKN

-1421 HEWWHALDSYFSRQR
+1421 HEWWHALDNYFSRSR
-1436 KKPDGMMTDATD
+1436 KKADGMMTDALD
-1448 VKLASRDSKY
+1448 VKLSSAGKKY
-1458 FYEDKGVRQE
+1458 LYQDNGVRQE
-1468 MIVAFGRVM
+1468 IIDAYGRVM
-1477 KSINTTAMKA
+1477 KSINTTAIKA

-1513 SYLISKLHDQN
+1513 SYLISKLQDQN
-1524 ASNDYLANIASED
+1524 ASNDYLANIVDED
-1537 TWNAMAALGIE
+1537 TWNAAAALGWE
-1548 LDNSY
+1548 LDDSY

-1568 DAFFNAIEHRESDK
+1568 DEFFKTIETRETEKGVAIFSMVEGSVKPLVENRLSPSAIEDQVENLIAQFGHKPEIRVLDTAIGVMPGANDGDRVAGAVYDGKIYLFRDELASSFDVQRTLFHELFHYGLRRFLTK
-1582 GIELYEPE
+1582 EQFTTQMLKLYERDLD
-1590 AQYNVDAPKTKYTD
+1590 AKQYADQWLKTK
-1604 DKQLQLFLDN
+1604 
-1614 GPDQSQAGTRGE
+1614 
-1626 VAQRA
+1626 
-1631 AVAAVDDLRRTETL
+1631 
-1645 LGLALSSDYSAR
+1645 
-1657 QRATLVGQTVS
+1657 VGQDTAAKFGEKFAKARGVD
-1668 STEDLATLAQV
+1668 EALATLGEVNQG
-1679 YRDPRFE
+1679 E
-1686 TFRVVFVNDSGN
+1686 FVNDGWAN
-1698 VVSQVGLT
+1698 KAKATLTRWLSQLADFLGFKAYATELRSMKNEE
-1706 SRLPA
+1706 SRAVIKDIFGRLK
-1711 STQAIMGN
+1711 S
-1719 DADSYLASISATA
+1719 DAPPA
-1732 RNRGA
+1732 RNA
-1737 TGYYLLHNHP
+1737 W
-1747 SGEPA
+1747 SEMAEPA
-1752 PSRADIRLTQH
+1752 FS
-1763 FAETI
+1763 
-1768 KDLEFKSHVVID
+1768 
-1780 TNKYT
+1780 
-1785 TIGKTGL
+1785 
-1792 TDFFYKNFGQ
+1792 KN
-1802 PEPFTAQEWA
+1802 E
-1812 DVKIGGPADV
+1812 
-1822 MSMTKRLEVD
+1822 
-1832 RDSVT
+1832 
-1837 LIHTDAQFKVK
+1837 
-1848 AISTIPVKVAIG
+1848 
-1860 GDSKKAIIKASLKT
+1860 
-1874 QGSQV
+1874 
-1879 FAVSTSPIA
+1879 
-1888 LKKIAPHIRD
+1888 
-1898 GILVRDDG
+1898 DDQ
-1906 SVRSLAESGELG
+1906 A
-1918 GGEPFPASR
+1918 
-1927 RTRLSP
+1927 
-1933 DTSPEFGYLRN
+1933 
-1944 FGQEAELKVAELGKE
+1944 
-1959 YGGDQQTELDL
+1959 ELDL
-1970 NVPGVKLEPVSAK
+1970 GEPGYNFEPIGTK
-1983 DAFSLDTNAAGRKEW
+1983 DAFSTVVDAAGRKQW
-1998 TLGRKLYD
+1998 ALGKKLYD
-2006 NMATVAT
+2006 RMATVAT
-2013 EYLGRVKM
+2013 DYLGRVKL

-2051 EKGMELTPEQRV
+2051 EKGMDLTPEQRV
-2063 LLSDLIEKQGMVG
+2063 LLSDMIENQVKVG

-2099 DLIELGMLSE
+2099 DLVELGMLSE
-2109 DRLVKDYLPRLY
+2109 ERLVKDYLPRLY

-2127 SLTNKQMFMSWFTK
+2127 QLTNKQMFMSWFTK

-2164 VELAKKFGW
+2164 VKLAEKFGW

-2183 LPQNLLDVLE
+2183 LPQNLLDVLN
-2193 SGGKIPAKFKGTKVV
+2193 SGGKIPAKYNGTKIV

-2252 TNPDLAKTFNPG
+2252 NNPDLAKTYNPG

-2282 YGALA
+2282 YGSLA

-2311 AYDKALGWW
+2311 AYDKALGLW

-2330 SHGNNVVSNV
+2330 SHGNNVVSNI

-2370 QEAVDKGLFGT
+2370 KEAVDKGLFGT

-2399 ADIESVATS
+2399 ADIESVASS
-2408 RVSKVAEFL
+2408 RVSKMAEFL

-2457 EQAIEDTER
+2457 EQAIDDTER
-2466 YIFNYADLP
+2466 YIFNYADMP

-2546 SAIGTQKAIRMPFDV
+2546 SAIGTQKAVRMPFNV

-2576 GDLFDTNNQA
+2576 GDLFDVNNQT

-2631 KTRAGYVYKQ
+2631 QTRAGYVYKQ

-2660 SAAYSF
+2660 SAAYTF
-2666 DTEIGPYTGRT
+2666 DTELGPYTGRT
-2677 KAGDPIPL
+2677 KAGDPVPL

-2707 EYKRADIAKEVRE
+2707 EYKRSDIAKEVRE
-2720 IQSNIRSANRNQS
+2720 IQANIRSANRNQS
-2733 MTSDS
+2733 MTADS

-2753 KKQREALQ
+2753 RKQREALQ